1 MANSGK
7 QSPLGVNVLGSLL
20 QNIGFYI
27 NPTAQSYMGVNKST
41 EGNYA
46 PGKIVND
53 TCLKWLT
60 YAINDAYV
68 RGAASQTNPV
78 SPSGPYTVDSNTY
91 NNLLTIGQSRIAALG
106 NSPPP
111 TWETSDPGNVWVNQY
126 AGTDPNT
133 PGYTINQAGSPA
145 NSGYGFYN
153 WTASYEDYSDN
164 RVEAYKNEGQLASW
178 YPFLSTIEDPD
189 GPGYLPVPNRGI
201 TQWGWIRCMALQ
213 AWNEFNWN
221 GQTIDQIDNTPTGSP
236 AYQFF
241 VDTFS
246 SCDSFKNY
254 SNEAIYAVEDSQSFL
269 RGTYS
274 NQDDLISADLAGV
287 SLSSRAFGQDLIN
300 LGNGIDFN
308 YIKIFGLPS
317 SLLQILKKYNA
328 LTQPVILALLASGL
342 SQGEIESIGNGN
354 ITPTKD
360 QEQKI
365 YGAFLVV
372 VSRDLE
378 EIKVILNCKTKG
390 LTSLADLLSV
400 KKMFPLSYTTLTV
413 PIYNTA
419 PGPTNSKTYYLLFIK
434 QELNPQLVL
443 PRIKEIVQVIVPPQ
457 PPPIVVEP
465 TPLPAP
471 PPPPKIPEPEVIVI
485 PQPPSIPAPP
495 AVSPPPPAVIVP
507 PPQPTGG
514 GGGGC
519 VALESFI
526 PLIETDKK
534 HNGREITKA
543 WMLEADMKISL
554 GTDDLQIVDGKVVK
568 TLNDYQPCVRI
579 ITADGITLVCSTTAP
594 ILTKDNGFIPATE
607 VYGKRVAVMRN
618 GRTWFDEVVGL
629 EDVGMKFVRVIDAG
643 NNSFW
648 AGERPGS
655 FILHHNVP
663 INEQNDME
671 KK

>member
-1 MANSGK
+1 MANTGK

-41 EGNYA
+41 QGPYT

-60 YAINDAYV
+60 YAINDAYA
-68 RGAASQTNPV
+68 RGEASGNVPPTA
-78 SPSGPYTVDSNTY
+78 TVDKTTY
-91 NNLLTIGQSRIAALG
+91 DNLLNIGQSRIAALG

-111 TWETSDPGNVWVNQY
+111 TWETTDPGNVWVNQY
-126 AGTDPNT
+126 AGTNT
-133 PGYTINQAGSPA
+133 SAPGYTIDQAGSPA

-153 WTASYEDYSDN
+153 WTASYEDYVDN
-164 RVEAYKNEGQLASW
+164 RVEAYKDEGQLASW
-178 YPFLSTIEDPD
+178 YPFLAT
-189 GPGYLPVPNRGI
+189 VPNPYGAGKVDVPNVGI

-221 GQTIDQIDNTPTGSP
+221 GQTIEQTDNTPTGSP

-246 SCDSFKNY
+246 TCDSFKNY
-254 SNEAIYAVEDSQSFL
+254 SNEAIFAVEDSQSFL
-269 RGTYS
+269 RGTFS

-308 YIKIFGLPS
+308 YIKTFGLPS

-328 LTQPVILALLASGL
+328 LTQPVILGLLASGL
-342 SQGEIESIGNGN
+342 SQSEIESISNGN

-372 VSRDLE
+372 VNNDLE

-413 PIYNTA
+413 PIYNTN

-443 PRIKEIVQVIVPPQ
+443 PRIKEIVQTIVPPQ
-457 PPPIVVEP
+457 PPPVIEEP
-465 TPLPAP
+465 TPQPPP
-471 PPPPKIPEPEVIVI
+471 PPPPKLPEPEVIVI
-485 PQPPSIPAPP
+485 PQPPSIPVPI
-495 AVSPPPPAVIVP
+495 PPPVP
-507 PPQPTGG
+507 PVPVPPPTGG

-519 VALESFI
+519 VALESFV
-526 PLIETDKK
+526 PLVETEQK
-534 HNGREITKA
+534 HNKRPITHA
-543 WMLEADMKISL
+543 WMLESGMKISL
-554 GTDDLQIVDGKVVK
+554 GTEELTIVDGQVVK

-579 ITADGITLVCSTTAP
+579 STSDGITLVCSTTAP
-594 ILTKDNGFIPATE
+594 ILTKDKGFIPATE
-607 VYGKRVAVMRN
+607 VYGQRVAVMR
-618 GRTWFDEVVGL
+618 GGTTWFDEVVGL

-655 FILHHNVP
+655 YILHHNVP